1 MEGDNKVVNTI
12 DDWKIL
18 LEYTG
23 GKLGFYQL
31 RQIDGKVEIRVM
43 TGRLGFKKEYSDPND
58 KEFGEIL
65 TFCENHRF
73 IRVSEY
79 LREEEFFR

>member
-1 MEGDNKVVNTI
+1 MVNTI

-18 LEYTG
+18 LDYTG

-31 RQIDGKVEIRVM
+31 KETDGRVEVRIL
-43 TGRLGFKKEYSDPND
+43 TGRLGFKKDYEPDD
-58 KEFGEIL
+58 KELNEIL

-73 IRVSEY
+73 IRISEY